1 MEKGKDL
8 ASMLIAKM
16 PMKKGAMPESTEEGD
31 VKEEGKMAA
40 AEGLMSA
47 MQSGDPKALIE
58 AFKDMI
64 DLCY

>member
-8 ASMLIAKM
+8 ASMLVAKM
-16 PMKKGAMPESTEEGD
+16 PMKKDSMAESSEQADTM
-31 VKEEGKMAA
+31 EEGKMAA